1 MNILHSPLPLPPSL
15 PPALLRLPFFPLF
28 QINRVALIQCVSC
41 RLPRRLF
48 DPVFQSLPL
57 GQTCFSSVCC
67 TPALAATAAT
77 AAAAATAL
85 IQTHLTVISSHCLF
99 FSSISLTFSPFFKPS
114 PLPACSL
121 CFPSFSPQKPLFS
134 SGVQAAL
141 RGRPLGREGEP
152 DSCFSPLSLRLSLCY
167 LSVCTLDLISLS
179 SQSSPSTIL
188 THPHSSSTFT
198 CSTQIIAGVWL
209 QF

>member
-1 MNILHSPLPLPPSL
+1 MQVASATLWSCFPVSASGADVLLFSLLHTSSGCHRCHRRRRRHRPDTNPSHRDLVPLP
-15 PPALLRLPFFPLF
+15 
-28 QINRVALIQCVSC
+28 
-41 RLPRRLF
+41 
-48 DPVFQSLPL
+48 
-57 GQTCFSSVCC
+57 
-67 TPALAATAAT
+67 
-77 AAAAATAL
+77 
-85 IQTHLTVISSHCLF
+85 F

-209 QF
+209 QFWDYPLLANPPTRARPFLTNYFRREATRLH